1 MLILLLI
8 TSHAFAADL
17 ELPAFLSEP
26 YRTAFAIA
34 ETRLSLTTHTTKD
47 GVEHYLYS
55 STDNGL
61 FLSID
66 YITGDSPK
74 QKAVM
79 SNIVRYLAQEID
91 TNSGAFIKLAEHEIY
106 ANVHNSG
113 TKRHVFVY
121 ALPSGVQVWTFSG
134 LHVEN
139 MDVSAKFDLLL
150 NLSNRQRYL
159 DADTQGNVSMGTW
172 GAKIHNYARMLLKE
186 GKKKEALTVL
196 TKIVAT
202 SPYNF
207 RAHLDIVLN
216 SPDVKIAEN
225 SARVILR
232 NAEDPELIA
241 EAMKYLGVRPVSN
254 ESLAVLVKGKGG
266 LQVVLIPLDPCDLSL
281 LEGAAKTYEKITGI
295 PVKLRRLREPWFF
308 ASPERIPYQRWIQDN
323 LIRMTGEKINFAGW
337 SKDRY
342 VEELVKA
349 SEEKDAITKYVVKDI
364 IKKAEE
370 GSGQYFVDPYLDRFS
385 KILKEY
391 RSGDN
396 KTMYVGVTG
405 ANIFSGDNN
414 FLFSLY
420 ADWNG
425 SPASILSYYM
435 MATKNTSE
443 DHESRNRLVERL
455 AKELVPA
462 SLKTLGIPRST
473 DPTCPYSY
481 SSGVQRLDEKT
492 LQLSQPV
499 QEALERIRRQ

>member
-1 MLILLLI
+1 MLVFLLI
-8 TSHAFAADL
+8 TSNAFAADVG
-17 ELPAFLSEP
+17 LPTFLSEP

-34 ETRLSLTTHTTKD
+34 ETPLSLTTHTTKD
-47 GVEHYLYS
+47 GVEHYLYT

-61 FLSID
+61 FLSVD
-66 YITGDSPK
+66 HITADSPK

-91 TNSGAFIKLAEHEIY
+91 SNSGAFINLAEHEMY
-106 ANVHNSG
+106 ANVYNSG

-134 LHVEN
+134 IHVEK
-139 MDVSAKFDLLL
+139 MDSNAKFDLLL
-150 NLSNRQRYL
+150 NLANRQRYL
-159 DADTQGNVSMGTW
+159 EADTQGNVSMGTW
-172 GAKIHNYARMLLKE
+172 GTEIHKYARTLLKE

-196 TKIVAT
+196 AKIVAT

-216 SPDVKIAEN
+216 TPDVKIAEN

-232 NAEDPELIA
+232 SAEDPALVA
-241 EAMKYLGVRPVSN
+241 EAMKYLGVRPVSK
-254 ESLAVLVKGKGG
+254 ESLAVLEKGEAG

-281 LEGAAKTYEKITGI
+281 LESAAKTYEKITGI
-295 PVKLRRLREPWFF
+295 PVKLRKLREPWIF
-308 ASPERIPYQRWIQDN
+308 ASPERIPYQRWMQDN

-342 VEELVKA
+342 VNELMKA
-349 SEEKDAITKYVVKDI
+349 SEEKGAITKYLVKDI

-370 GSGQYFVDPYLDRFS
+370 GSGQYFVDSYLDQFS
-385 KILKEY
+385 KILKQY

-425 SPASILSYYM
+425 APASILSYHM
-435 MATKNTSE
+435 MEAKNTSE
-443 DHESRNRLVERL
+443 VHESRNRLIERL

-462 SLKTLGIPRST
+462 SLKTLGVPRST

-481 SSGVQRLDEKT
+481 SSGIQRLDEKT